1 MRVLQTLALSQGRGL
16 QFVRPLPLGE
26 VPDEV
31 WEEPHHSGIAWWRE
45 SIPIVGE
52 AVRGRSINEI
62 DSFFLQRRL
71 VRVLSYGIDGVVF
84 PTFKR
89 AGTPFIPTSA
99 TQGRFN
105 LSSGPGNPFRPA
117 HMTSKHL
124 KLVTGYLGQTLH
136 AAPYDD
142 QWYMG
147 LASHTVVQMLHNDS
161 TFQNWRQYLEPSMAF
176 YAGETGMVG
185 KTRLIDV
192 SHRGHLGV
200 GELIVFGDDPMGMLE
215 GEAPAL
221 RELPSSKHQLPAWKW
236 TGLLGFVELVADPS
250 GQSPIVVVPGK
261 SYD

>member
-1 MRVLQTLALSQGRGL
+1 MRLLRTLAFSQGRGL

-31 WEEPHHSGIAWWRE
+31 WEEQHHSGIAWWRD
-45 SIPIVGE
+45 SVPIFGE
-52 AVRGRSINEI
+52 ALRGRSSNEI
-62 DSFFLQRRL
+62 DSFSLQGRL
-71 VRVLSYGIDGVVF
+71 VRALSYGIDGVIF

-89 AGTPFIPTSA
+89 AGTQFIPTSA

-105 LSSGPGNPFRPA
+105 LSSGPGTKFQPA
-117 HMTSKHL
+117 LMTSKHL
-124 KLVTGYLGQTLH
+124 KRVTGYLGETLQ

-147 LASHTVVQMLHNDS
+147 LASHMVVRMLHDDPA
-161 TFQNWRQYLEPSMAF
+161 FQNWRQYLKRSMAF
-176 YAGETGMVG
+176 YAGETGMAG
-185 KTRLIDV
+185 NTRLIDV

-200 GELIVFGDDPMGMLE
+200 GEMIVFGNDPMGMLE

-221 RELPSSKHQLPAWKW
+221 LELPSSKHQLPSWRW

-250 GQSPIVVVPGK
+250 GHSPIVVVPGG